1 MAKSKTKVASNLLE
15 AQNAAK
21 TLLANIKFQAID
33 NEMKTLLLTS
43 SVPDE
48 GKTTAACYLAE
59 AAATA
64 GNNVL
69 LVEAD
74 MRRRSLANM
83 LDLHPQ
89 SGIVSVLMGTVKLAD
104 AIVPTS
110 VNGLY
115 FLDAEPSVPNAAD
128 LLASKRMAKLNEHL
142 ASQFDYVIYDT
153 PPVGTFIDAA
163 ILGRI
168 VDGAILVVRPGKV
181 KRQELQMAYEQLANA
196 EVNVLGLCPTFVEGS
211 GSEYYYSYYKD
222 GRRKKKSKSID
233 ASMLAPSAGSHTASV
248 SFDASTG
255 RADNAS
261 ERADSASGR
270 SVPRKPSPAAAAD
283 SQAIAA
289 GRGALSRED
298 AQTVRN
304 RAARGR

>member
-1 MAKSKTKVASNLLE
+1 MAKSKVKVASNLLE

-33 NEMKTLLLTS
+33 TEMKTLLLTS

-48 GKTTAACYLAE
+48 GKSTVACYLAE

-69 LVEAD
+69 LVECD
-74 MRRRSLANM
+74 MRRRSLAHM
-83 LDLHPQ
+83 LELHPQ
-89 SGIVSVLMGTVKLAD
+89 NGIVSVLMGNVQLAN
-104 AIVPTS
+104 AIVPTAIK
-110 VNGLY
+110 GLY

-142 ASQFDYVIYDT
+142 AAQFDYVIYDT

-163 ILGRI
+163 VLGRI

-181 KRQELQMAYEQLANA
+181 KRQELQLAYEQLTNA
-196 EVNVLGLCPTFVEGS
+196 EVNVIGLCPTFVEGT

-222 GRRKKKSKSID
+222 GSRKKKRRE
-233 ASMLAPSAGSHTASV
+233 APSMSVLAPTAATSSVTSSATQQNSAAS
-248 SFDASTG
+248 SN
-255 RADNAS
+255 R
-261 ERADSASGR
+261 SASR
-270 SVPRKPSPAAAAD
+270 VSTSAVSYPPA
-283 SQAIAA
+283 SK
-289 GRGALSRED
+289 GK
-298 AQTVRN
+298 
-304 RAARGR
+304 